1 MLGRGGKQK
10 TQRELVA
17 MNPDDILPVVY
28 AASEDAQT
36 EADIKANFDEL
47 DLIFSEDV
55 ELGEEEDL

>member
-1 MLGRGGKQK
+1 
-10 TQRELVA
+10 

-28 AASEDAQT
+28 TATEDAQA

-55 ELGEEEDL
+55 DPDKEEVL